1 MTGHLKR
8 IRSTKEILMA
18 TDKNTAAETEVKE
31 EVKEAAAAA
40 EESVKAEEA
49 PVKVSSKRI
58 KKAERREAKAAR
70 KAANKIEEK
79 KSRPNNLLIG
89 VLIFGVVVG
98 MFAFVLGYNYFS
110 KPATIAKYI
119 EKNGGE
125 EAFGNM
131 QIDQYTT
138 ADVTADGN
146 SMTISFKAETDDEDA
161 AAQIREYYSGDSG
174 KEMLEYYAEQML
186 TGIKPQTRAFSADV
200 KAVFTLNGEEI
211 NSVEMTY
218 KEAKDKMEEA
228 QKKAEEAAEDAEA
241 DAADTDAAEAE
252 DSGAAEEA
260 AEDSGE

>member
-1 MTGHLKR
+1 
-8 IRSTKEILMA
+8 MA
-18 TDKNTAAETEVKE
+18 TDKTTAAEAEVKE
-31 EVKEAAAAA
+31 EVKEAADTVEETVQA
-40 EESVKAEEA
+40 EEK

-89 VLIFGVVVG
+89 LMIFGVVVG

-131 QIDQYTT
+131 QLDQYTT
-138 ADVTADGN
+138 ANVTADGN
-146 SMTISFKAETDDEDA
+146 SMKITFTSETDDKDA
-161 AAQIREYYSGDSG
+161 AAQIKEYYSGDSG
-174 KEMLEYYAEQML
+174 KEMLEYYSEQML
-186 TGIKPQTRAFSADV
+186 TSIKPQTRAFSADV
-200 KAVFTLNGEEI
+200 KAVFNLNGEEI

-218 KEAKDKMEEA
+218 KEAKEKMEEA
-228 QKKAEEAAEDAEA
+228 QKEAEEAAKDA
-241 DAADTDAAEAE
+241 DASDTDAAET
-252 DSGAAEEA
+252 
-260 AEDSGE
+260 EDSGEADDASEEDGE

>member
-1 MTGHLKR
+1 
-8 IRSTKEILMA
+8 MA
-18 TDKNTAAETEVKE
+18 TDKKAAADAAVTEAVTETEEKIE
-31 EVKEAAAAA
+31 ETAQAEAQ
-40 EESVKAEEA
+40 

-89 VLIFGVVVG
+89 LLIFGVVVG

-125 EAFGNM
+125 EAFGSM

-138 ADVTADGN
+138 ASVTAEGN
-146 SMTISFKAETDDEDA
+146 SMNISFTAETDDKDA
-161 AAQIREYYSGDSG
+161 ESQIREYYSGDAG

-186 TGIKPQTRAFSADV
+186 TGIKPRTRAFSADV
-200 KAVFTLNGEEI
+200 KAVFTLNGKEI

-218 KEAKDKMEEA
+218 KEAKEKMEEA
-228 QKKAEEAAEDAEA
+228 QEEAEK
-241 DAADTDAAEAE
+241 AAEAE
-252 DSGAAEEA
+252 TEDADAAETEDA
-260 AEDSGE
+260 GDDSGE

>member
-8 IRSTKEILMA
+8 IQSTKEILMA

-89 VLIFGVVVG
+89 LMIFGVVVG

-131 QIDQYTT
+131 QIDEYTT

-146 SMTISFKAETDDEDA
+146 SMNITFTAKADDEDT
-161 AAQIREYYSGDSG
+161 AAQIKEYYSGDSG
-174 KEMLEYYAEQML
+174 TEMLEYYAEQML
-186 TGIKPQTRAFSADV
+186 TGIKPRTRAFSADV
-200 KAVFTLNGEEI
+200 KAVFNLNGEEI

-228 QKKAEEAAEDAEA
+228 QKEAEEAAEDADA
-241 DAADTDAAEAE
+241 DADADADEAE
-252 DSGAAEEA
+252 E
-260 AEDSGE
+260 SGE

>member
-1 MTGHLKR
+1 MD
-8 IRSTKEILMA
+8 
-18 TDKNTAAETEVKE
+18 TDKKAAAEAEVKE
-31 EVKEAAAAA
+31 EVKT
-40 EESVKAEEA
+40 
-49 PVKVSSKRI
+49 KVSSKRI

-89 VLIFGVVVG
+89 LLIFGVVVG

-125 EAFGNM
+125 EAFGSM

-138 ADVTADGN
+138 AAVTADGN
-146 SMTISFKAETDDEDA
+146 SMTIAFKADTDNEDA
-161 AAQIREYYSGDSG
+161 AAQIKEYYSGDNG

-186 TGIKPQTRAFSADV
+186 TSIKPQTRAFSADV

-218 KEAKDKMEEA
+218 KEAKEKMEEA
-228 QKKAEEAAEDAEA
+228 QKEAEEAQKEAEEAANDAGAAETDEA
-241 DAADTDAAEAE
+241 AADDAAADEAAADDAAESE
-252 DSGAAEEA
+252 DT
-260 AEDSGE
+260 GE